1 MQEEKARINIYQLI
15 WNCLKWILERV
26 IHLTIVFM
34 RMTVYWIVKL
44 LYKIFRLR
52 EIDVERQR
60 SVFENMDDTVIYK
73 HEFVFQK
80 SDKFI
85 DAWFYIQDL
94 VHTLDLTD
102 NQERELYDFI
112 IQLVSEA
119 ERGAFNI
126 TTEYLRTKDL
136 KEPSFQ
142 DLCIQGI
149 FNSSS
154 NIDVRDRFENP
165 CRKQEGIRLHYERK
179 KAKNDAVDEAK
190 SRGIF

>member
-26 IHLTIVFM
+26 IHLTIVFV

-60 SVFENMDDTVIYK
+60 SVFENMDDTVTYK

-102 NQERELYDFI
+102 DQERELYDFI

-126 TTEYLRTKDL
+126 TTEYL
-136 KEPSFQ
+136 Q
-142 DLCIQGI
+142 
-149 FNSSS
+149 
-154 NIDVRDRFENP
+154 NILTEVL
-165 CRKQEGIRLHYERK
+165 ILL
-179 KAKNDAVDEAK
+179 
-190 SRGIF
+190 

>member
-26 IHLTIVFM
+26 IHLTIVFV

-60 SVFENMDDTVIYK
+60 SVFENMDDTVTYK

-102 NQERELYDFI
+102 DQERELYDFI
-112 IQLVSEA
+112 IQLVSKGELLILQQ
-119 ERGAFNI
+119 NI
-126 TTEYLRTKDL
+126 
-136 KEPSFQ
+136 
-142 DLCIQGI
+142 
-149 FNSSS
+149 
-154 NIDVRDRFENP
+154 
-165 CRKQEGIRLHYERK
+165 
-179 KAKNDAVDEAK
+179 
-190 SRGIF
+190 

>member
-1 MQEEKARINIYQLI
+1 MKEEKARINIYQLI
-15 WNCLKWILERV
+15 WNCLKWLLKRV
-26 IHLTIVFM
+26 IHLAIVFV
-34 RMTVYWIVKL
+34 RMTVYWIVKF

-60 SVFENMDDTVIYK
+60 SVFENMDDTVTYK

-94 VHTLDLTD
+94 VHTLNLTD
-102 NQERELYDFI
+102 DQERELYDFI

-136 KEPSFQ
+136 RETSFQ

-165 CRKQEGIRLHYERK
+165 RRQQEGIRLHYERK